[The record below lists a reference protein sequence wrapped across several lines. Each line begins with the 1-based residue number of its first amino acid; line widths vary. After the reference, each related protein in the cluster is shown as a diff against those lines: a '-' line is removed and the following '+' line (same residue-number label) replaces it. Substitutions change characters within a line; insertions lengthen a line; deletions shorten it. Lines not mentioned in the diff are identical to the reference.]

1 MEFLLS
7 VFLQWFDR
15 PITLQ
20 LVLLAIAPLPPQ
32 VERWWFSTKFD
43 LWLLFGR
50 LLGGAQM
57 TNNGFWCL
65 NLHNRTLWT
74 YGCWTNNHYLR
85 WSLLGFQTCKQWSSL
100 SWKGLPS
107 FHAWGHLYFQVY
119 SLLVWHHWMR
129 PSLVIFVCFGVTFPW
144 DLFKPNIIKVGN
156 QILS

>member
-20 LVLLAIAPLPPQ
+20 VVLLAIAPLPPQ

-65 NLHNRTLWT
+65 NLHKTLWT
-74 YGCWTNNHYLR
+74 YGCCTDDYYLR
-85 WSLLGFQTCKQWSSL
+85 WSLLGFKPANNDLPRIGKVCNPSMLEVIYISKCTPYWSMTSL
-100 SWKGLPS
+100 DEVILAS
-107 FHAWGHLYFQVY
+107 FV
-119 SLLVWHHWMR
+119 S
-129 PSLVIFVCFGVTFPW
+129 FGVAFPW
-144 DLFKPNIIKVGN
+144 DLFKPNIIKVVN
-156 QILS
+156 